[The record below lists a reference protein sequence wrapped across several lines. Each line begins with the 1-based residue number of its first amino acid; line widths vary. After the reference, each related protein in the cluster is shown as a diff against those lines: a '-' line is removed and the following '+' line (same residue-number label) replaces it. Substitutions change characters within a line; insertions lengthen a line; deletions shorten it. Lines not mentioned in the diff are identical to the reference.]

1 MTGMKHTGS
10 NASRLFRW
18 FRSAGILAAF
28 VGLFAVS
35 AFAQVETGQIVG
47 TVKDQTGAVISGAS
61 VTVTSAGGFVRTT
74 TSDER
79 GEYILTNLQ
88 AGTYEVKVEKSGFA
102 TLTSK
107 AQVVTGS
114 RVTVDASLG
123 AQGNVDIVEVTGQ
136 EGIQINTETQELKTV
151 VSERQLKE
159 LPTINRDPNSLVQLS
174 GNVVPDNQSG
184 RGAGFAINGQR
195 SASTNVL
202 LDGADNNDAFIASTG
217 QNVPLDS
224 VAEFTVLTSNF
235 SAEYGRASGGIV
247 NVATKAGTNNF
258 HGTAYEFNRLSALAS
273 NDFDN
278 NARGISKGV
287 FTRNQFGYSIGGP
300 IIKNKLLFFSSAEFI
315 RVRSSENQN
324 FLVPTQQLLAAANIN
339 TRNFFTAFPL
349 ATGINGRTYSRAD
362 SLFRQL
368 VPSLVVNP
376 ADPTGPLIPL
386 TGPFAT
392 AFPDPNPQAGVY
404 NTTPLFGIVSRSVPV
419 DAGGGTPG
427 NQYLYNN
434 RVDWN
439 LTDKTSIYGRYA
451 IQKGSFT
458 GEVSPYQGFDT
469 QNSIFNNNILV
480 SMTHTF
486 SDRFTYQAKGVF
498 NRLNTNQPLGANPSG
513 PTLYMNAGG
522 VNRIDGNPITFPGY
536 TALSPG
542 NAIPFGGPQN
552 YFQFFQDA
560 TYIRGRHEMRFGG
573 SYIRIL
579 DNRTFGA
586 YQNAVQALSP
596 NNNPTTSLNN
606 FILGNAGQFQVAVNP
621 QGQFP
626 GGTVTLP
633 LSQPKFSRENRYNE
647 FNLYFTDGW
656 RVTNRIKANLGLRY
670 EYYGVQHNTDPRLDS
685 NFYFGTG
692 STIFQRI
699 ASGVVDLAPNRGG
712 LWAKD
717 LNNFAPRVGLAWD
730 VLGDGRLSIRGGYG
744 VSYERN
750 FGNVTFNVIQN
761 PPNYGVLTLNPG
773 QPGFPTIPISSNPL
787 GPFAGTGTRPLPA
800 VTLRA
805 VDPNI
810 RTAYAHTWNAAVE
823 YQVFRNSVVSLEY
836 AGSKGSSL
844 YTIQNINR
852 NFSNVLNGGNG
863 TARLNTQYGSINFR
877 DDNGSSNY
885 NAMNFSFRSGELF
898 KTGLS
903 LTANYTW
910 SHAIDN
916 VSSTFSE
923 GDVGNY
929 GLGLVDPF
937 NPNLDRGNAD
947 FDIRHR
953 FVTSGIWA
961 IPFAKDTKGI
971 AKQILDGWQVSYIF
985 TARTGQHY
993 TLYDCFNG
1001 FTICPRAAVTSS
1013 IRTRGSDNPAL
1024 VGTNVFNYID
1034 YNNLASTAGG
1044 FFNPVAGTSDFGPY
1058 PSNMIARGAITG
1070 PGNWNVDLGIYKKFF
1085 LTERYNLQF
1094 RAEMFNT
1101 FNHANLFIDGTTLDV
1116 ASGTFIQANRFGRR
1130 QIQLALKFIF

>member
-10 NASRLFRW
+10 NASRFFRW

-35 AFAQVETGQIVG
+35 AFAQVETGQIAG

-74 TSDER
+74 TTDEQ
-79 GEYILTNLQ
+79 GSYTLTNLQ
-88 AGTYEVKVEKSGFA
+88 AGTYDVKVEKSGFA
-102 TLTSK
+102 TQTSK

-114 RVTVDASLG
+114 RVVVDASLG

-151 VSERQLKE
+151 VSERQLRE

-202 LDGADNNDAFIASTG
+202 LDGADNNDAFVATTG

-247 NVATKAGTNNF
+247 NVATKSGTNNF
-258 HGTAYEFNRLSALAS
+258 HGTAYAFNRVSALAS

-287 FTRNQFGYSIGGP
+287 FTRNQFGYSVGGP
-300 IIKNKLLFFSSAEFI
+300 IVKNKLLFFSSAEFI
-315 RVRSSENQN
+315 RVRSSEAQN
-324 FLVPTQQLLAAANIN
+324 FIVPTQQLLAAANVN

-349 ATGINGRTYSRAD
+349 ATPINGRTYSRAD
-362 SLFRQL
+362 AAFQQL
-368 VPSLVVNP
+368 VPNTAVGAF
-376 ADPTGPLIPL
+376 AD
-386 TGPFAT
+386 
-392 AFPDPNPQAGVY
+392 AFPVGS
-404 NTTPLFGIVSRSVPV
+404 TTPLFGIVSRNVAV
-419 DAGGGTPG
+419 DAGGGNPG

-434 RVDWN
+434 RIDWN

-451 IQKGSFT
+451 IQKANFT
-458 GEVSPYQGFDT
+458 GEVSPYRGFDT

-480 SMTHTF
+480 SMTRTF

-513 PTLYMNAGG
+513 PTLYMNSGG
-522 VNRIDGNPITFPGY
+522 VNRIDGQTIVFPGY
-536 TALSPG
+536 SAQTPG

-552 YFQFFQDA
+552 YFQIFQDA

-586 YQNAVQALSP
+586 YQNAVAALSQA
-596 NNNPTTSLNN
+596 NNPTTSLNN
-606 FILGNAGQFQVAVNP
+606 FISGNVGFFQVAINP

-626 GGTVTLP
+626 GGNVTLP
-633 LSQPKFSRENRYNE
+633 LSQPNFTRNNRYNE

-656 RVTNRIKANLGLRY
+656 RMTNRIKANLGLRY
-670 EYYGVQHNTDPRLDS
+670 EYYGVQKNTDQRLDS

-692 STIFQRI
+692 SNIFQRI
-699 ASGVVDLAPNRGG
+699 ANGVVDLAPNRGG
-712 LWAKD
+712 LWGKD

-744 VSYERN
+744 ISYERN

-761 PPNYGVLTLNPG
+761 PPNYGVLALTPG
-773 QPGFPTIPISSNPL
+773 QPGFPTIPISTSPL

-810 RTAYAHTWNAAVE
+810 RTAYAHSWNAAVE
-823 YQVFRNSVVSLEY
+823 YQVFRNSVVSIEY
-836 AGSKGSSL
+836 AGSKGSGL
-844 YTIQNINR
+844 YTLQNINR
-852 NFSNVLNGGNG
+852 PFSNFLNGGAG
-863 TARLNTQYGSINFR
+863 DGRLNAQYSNINFR

-885 NAMNFSFRSGELF
+885 NAMNVSFRSSELF
-898 KTGLS
+898 KTGFS
-903 LTANYTW
+903 VTANYTW

-916 VSSTFSE
+916 LSSTFSE
-923 GDVGNY
+923 GDIGNY
-929 GLGLVDPF
+929 GLGLLDPF

-961 IPFAKDTKGI
+961 IPYAKDTKGI

-993 TLYDCFNG
+993 TLYDCFNA
-1001 FTICPRAAVTSS
+1001 FTQCPRAAVTSS
-1013 IRTRGSDNPAL
+1013 IRTRGSDNPPL
-1024 VGTNVFNYID
+1024 VGTNVFNYIN
-1034 YNNLASTAGG
+1034 YSNLSANAGG

-1058 PSNMIARGAITG
+1058 PSNMIGRGAITG
-1070 PGNWNVDLGIYKKFF
+1070 PGNWNLDLGIYKRFF

-1094 RAEMFNT
+1094 RAEMFNA

-1116 ASGTFIQANRFGRR
+1116 ATTTFIQANRFGRR

>member
-1 MTGMKHTGS
+1 MKHTGS
-10 NASRLFRW
+10 NASRFFRW

-35 AFAQVETGQIVG
+35 AFAQVETGQIAG

-74 TSDER
+74 TTDEQ
-79 GEYILTNLQ
+79 GNYALTNLQ
-88 AGTYEVKVEKSGFA
+88 AGTYDVKVEKSGFA

-114 RVTVDASLG
+114 RVVVDASLG

-202 LDGADNNDAFIASTG
+202 LDGADNNDSFVASTG
-217 QNVPLDS
+217 QQVPLDS

-273 NDFDN
+273 NDYDN
-278 NARGISKGV
+278 NARGIAKGV

-300 IIKNKLLFFSSAEFI
+300 IVKSKLLFFSSAEFI
-315 RVRSSENQN
+315 RVRSSQAQN
-324 FLVPTQQLLAAANIN
+324 FLVPTQQLLAASNIN

-349 ATGINGRTYSRAD
+349 ATAINGRTYSRAD
-362 SLFRQL
+362 AAFQQ
-368 VPSLVVNP
+368 
-376 ADPTGPLIPL
+376 LIPN
-386 TGPFAT
+386 TAVGAFAD
-392 AFPDPNPQAGVY
+392 AFPAGS
-404 NTTPLFGIVSRSVPV
+404 TTPLFGVVSRNVAV
-419 DAGGGTPG
+419 NAGGGTPG

-434 RVDWN
+434 RIDWN

-451 IQKGSFT
+451 IQKGNST
-458 GEVSPYQGFDT
+458 GEVSPYRGFDT

-513 PTLYMNAGG
+513 PTLYMNSGG
-522 VNRIDGNPITFPGY
+522 VNRIDGQSIVFPGY
-536 TALSPG
+536 TAQFPG

-552 YFQFFQDA
+552 YFQIFQDA

-586 YQNAVQALSP
+586 YQNAVAALSQA
-596 NNNPTTSLNN
+596 NNPTTSLNN
-606 FILGNAGQFQVAVNP
+606 FIAGNLGFFQVAINP

-633 LSQPKFSRENRYNE
+633 ASQPNFTRNNRYNE

-656 RVTNRIKANLGLRY
+656 RMTNRIKANLGLRY
-670 EYYGVQHNTDPRLDS
+670 EYYGVQKNTDQRLDS
-685 NFYFGTG
+685 NFYFGSG
-692 STIFQRI
+692 STIFQQI
-699 ASGVVDLAPNRGG
+699 ANGVVDLAPNRGG
-712 LWAKD
+712 LWGKD
-717 LNNFAPRVGLAWD
+717 LNNFAPRVGIAWD

-744 VSYERN
+744 ISYERN

-761 PPNYGVLTLNPG
+761 PPNYGVLALLPG
-773 QPGFPTIPISSNPL
+773 QGGFTTIPISTSPL
-787 GPFAGTGTRPLPA
+787 GPFGGTGAPRTIPA

-810 RTAYAHTWNAAVE
+810 RTAYAHSWNAAVE
-823 YQVFRNSVVSLEY
+823 YQVFRNSVFSIEY
-836 AGSKGSSL
+836 AGSKGSGL

-852 NFSNVLNGGNG
+852 PFSNVLNGGNG
-863 TARLNTQYGSINFR
+863 AARLNTTYSNINFR
-877 DDNGSSNY
+877 DDTGFSNY
-885 NAMNFSFRSGELF
+885 NAMNVSFRSSELF
-898 KTGLS
+898 KTGFS
-903 LTANYTW
+903 VTANYTW

-916 VSSTFSE
+916 LSSTFSE
-923 GDVGNY
+923 GDIGNY
-929 GLGLVDPF
+929 GLGLLDPF
-937 NPNLDRGNAD
+937 NPKLDRGNAD

-971 AKQILDGWQVSYIF
+971 AKQVLDGWQVSYIF

-993 TLYDCFNG
+993 TLYDCANG
-1001 FTICPRAAVTSS
+1001 FALCPRAAVTSS
-1013 IRTRGSDNPAL
+1013 IRTRGADNPAL
-1024 VGTNVFNYID
+1024 AGTNVFNYID
-1034 YNNLASTAGG
+1034 YRNLNTTAGG
-1044 FFNPVAGTSDFGPY
+1044 FLNPVSLTSDFGPY
-1058 PSNMIARGAITG
+1058 PSNLIGRGAITG
-1070 PGNWNVDLGIYKKFF
+1070 PGNWNLDLGIYKRFF

-1094 RAEMFNT
+1094 RAEMFNA

>member
-10 NASRLFRW
+10 NASRFFRW

-35 AFAQVETGQIVG
+35 AFAQVETGQIAG

-74 TSDER
+74 TTDEQ
-79 GEYILTNLQ
+79 GNYTLTNLQ
-88 AGTYEVKVEKSGFA
+88 AGTYDVKVEKSGFA

-114 RVTVDASLG
+114 RVVVDASLG

-174 GNVVPDNQSG
+174 GNVVPDTQSG

-202 LDGADNNDAFIASTG
+202 LDGADNNDAFVATTG
-217 QNVPLDS
+217 QQVPLDS

-247 NVATKAGTNNF
+247 NVATKSGTNEF

-273 NDFDN
+273 NGFDS
-278 NARGISKGV
+278 NARGLAKGV
-287 FTRNQFGYSIGGP
+287 FTRNQFGYSVGGP
-300 IIKNKLLFFSSAEFI
+300 IVKNKLLFFSSTEFI
-315 RVRSSENQN
+315 RVRSSQAQN

-349 ATGINGRTYSRAD
+349 IGSGINGRTYSRAD
-362 SLFRQL
+362 AAFQQ
-368 VPSLVVNP
+368 
-376 ADPTGPLIPL
+376 LIPNTVT
-386 TGPFAT
+386 TGAFAT
-392 AFPDPNPQAGVY
+392 AFPVGS
-404 NTTPLFGIVSRSVPV
+404 TTPLFGVVTRNVPV

-427 NQYLYNN
+427 NTYLYNN

-451 IQKGSFT
+451 VQKASFT

-469 QNSIFNNNILV
+469 QNSVFNNNILV

-498 NRLNTNQPLGANPSG
+498 NRLNTSQPLGANPSG

-522 VNRIDGNPITFPGY
+522 PNGIDGNPITFPGY

-552 YFQFFQDA
+552 YFQIFQDA

-586 YQNAVQALSP
+586 YQNAVQALSAA
-596 NNNPTTSLNN
+596 NNPTTSLNN
-606 FILGNAGQFQVAVNP
+606 FISGIAGQFQVAVNP
-621 QGQFP
+621 QGQYP

-685 NFYFGTG
+685 NFYFGSG

-699 ASGVVDLAPNRGG
+699 ANGVVDLAPNRGG
-712 LWAKD
+712 LWGKD

-730 VLGDGRLSIRGGYG
+730 VLGNGRLSIRGGYG
-744 VSYERN
+744 ISYERN

-761 PPNYGVLTLNPG
+761 PPNYGVLSFTNVAISTNPV
-773 QPGFPTIPISSNPL
+773 
-787 GPFAGTGTRPLPA
+787 GPFSGTGTRTLPS

-810 RTAYAHTWNAAVE
+810 RTAYAHSWNAAVE
-823 YQVFRNSVVSLEY
+823 YQVFRNSVLSLEY
-836 AGSKGSSL
+836 AGSKGSGL

-852 NFSNVLNGGNG
+852 PFSNFLNGGNG
-863 TARLNTQYGSINFR
+863 GARLNTQYGNINFR
-877 DDNGSSNY
+877 DDNGFSNY
-885 NAMNFSFRSGELF
+885 NAMNVSFRSGELF
-898 KTGLS
+898 KSGLS

-937 NPNLDRGNAD
+937 NPKLDRGNAD

-971 AKQILDGWQVSYIF
+971 AKQILDGWQISYIF

-993 TLYDCFNG
+993 TLYDCTFG
-1001 FTICPRAAVTSS
+1001 FVICPRAAVTSS

-1024 VGTNVFNYID
+1024 AGTNVFNYID
-1034 YNNLASTAGG
+1034 YANLFNSAGG
-1044 FFNPVAGTSDFGPY
+1044 FVNPIAGTTDFGPY
-1058 PSNMIARGAITG
+1058 PSNMIGRGAITG
-1070 PGNWNVDLGIYKKFF
+1070 PGNWNLNLGISKRFF

-1094 RAEMFNT
+1094 RAEMFNA
-1101 FNHANLFIDGTTLDV
+1101 FNHANLYIDGTTLDV
-1116 ASGTFIQANRFGRR
+1116 SAGTFIQANRGLSSAGAEFR
-1130 QIQLALKFIF
+1130 